1 MNQVKSIAHSGKVR
15 SVAAVAAGLGNALAE
30 VTGSRP
36 AIRKIASEAKD
47 AAKDAHTDMLWWRCS
62 APPEMS
68 IGISEADAAIL
79 LGMRERNLPGEPPD
93 PVRANLSDVLERAWG
108 SGEMAAQSPAD
119 PHSLDVFKTEFPSG
133 GSVRFFVA
141 QSNPA
146 PAAGDIDAD
155 SNLSMLLDIEL
166 PVTLRFGSA
175 QMALRDIAGLTT
187 GSVIEFDRG
196 VDDPVEVM
204 VDGRV
209 VARGEAVTVQGCY
222 GVRISEVSSRRERLA
237 TSPFA
242 AVGDGREIAGE
253 EIV

>member
-1 MNQVKSIAHSGKVR
+1 
-15 SVAAVAAGLGNALAE
+15 
-30 VTGSRP
+30 
-36 AIRKIASEAKD
+36 
-47 AAKDAHTDMLWWRCS
+47 
-62 APPEMS
+62 MS

-242 AVGDGREIAGE
+242 VVGDGREIAGE